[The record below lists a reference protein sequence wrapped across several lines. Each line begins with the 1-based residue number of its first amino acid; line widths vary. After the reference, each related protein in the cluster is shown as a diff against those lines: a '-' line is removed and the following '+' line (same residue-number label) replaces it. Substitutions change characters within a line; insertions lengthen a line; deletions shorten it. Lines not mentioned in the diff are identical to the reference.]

1 MIKFYNTKMLSPN
14 VLDVPDVPGS
24 DPVMPG
30 KGTYAYDKMGIEYA
44 KSLLPTDPSNS
55 FVTQATENVITY
67 FESDHPVE
75 TEEPDAEKQIIYN
88 HDYILQVDPSETA
101 LVRESKEML
110 DAAIRS
116 SVAQSIE
123 PPEES
128 YDPGTGPV
136 VEPVTDPDDP
146 GTGQNA

>member
-1 MIKFYNTKMLSPN
+1 MIKFYNTKMMSQ
-14 VLDVPDVPGS
+14 LDEEPSG
-24 DPVMPG
+24 DPVMLG
-30 KGTYAYDKMGIEYA
+30 KGTYAYDKMGIEFA

-55 FVTQATENVITY
+55 FVTRATENVITY

-110 DAAIRS
+110 DASIRT
-116 SVAQSIE
+116 SVAQSF
-123 PPEES
+123 
-128 YDPGTGPV
+128 DDPV
-136 VEPVTDPDDP
+136 VVIGPSSPDPVTPVS
-146 GTGQNA
+146 

>member
-1 MIKFYNTKMLSPN
+1 MIKFYNTKMMSP
-14 VLDVPDVPGS
+14 LEEPSGDS
-24 DPVMPG
+24 LDPVGPVTSE
-30 KGTYAYDKMGIEYA
+30 KGTYAYDKMGIEFA

-55 FVTQATENVITY
+55 FVTRATENVITY

-110 DAAIRS
+110 DATIRANA
-116 SVAQSIE
+116 VQSFEE
-123 PPEES
+123 PDDS
-128 YDPGTGPV
+128 
-136 VEPVTDPDDP
+136 DDP
-146 GTGQNA
+146 GTDQNA

>member
-1 MIKFYNTKMLSPN
+1 MIKFYNTKMLSPE
-14 VLDVPDVPGS
+14 DPGS
-24 DPVMPG
+24 GSDMPG
-30 KGTYAYDKMGIEYA
+30 KGTYARDKMGIEYA

-55 FVTQATENVITY
+55 FVRKATENVITY

-101 LVRESKEML
+101 MVGESKEML
-110 DAAIRS
+110 DASFRAY
-116 SVAQSIE
+116 VAESIE
-123 PPEES
+123 PPEEP
-128 YDPGTGPV
+128 DDPV

>member
-1 MIKFYNTKMLSPN
+1 MIRFYNTKMMELSGSEG
-14 VLDVPDVPGS
+14 GS
-24 DPVMPG
+24 DTPG
-30 KGTYAYDKMGIEYA
+30 KGTYAYDKMGIEFA

-55 FVTQATENVITY
+55 FVTRATENVITY

-88 HDYILQVDPSETA
+88 HDYILQVDPAEEA

-110 DAAIRS
+110 DAAIRT

-123 PPEES
+123 PPEEP
-128 YDPGTGPV
+128 DDPV
-136 VEPVTDPDDP
+136 VEPVIDPDAP